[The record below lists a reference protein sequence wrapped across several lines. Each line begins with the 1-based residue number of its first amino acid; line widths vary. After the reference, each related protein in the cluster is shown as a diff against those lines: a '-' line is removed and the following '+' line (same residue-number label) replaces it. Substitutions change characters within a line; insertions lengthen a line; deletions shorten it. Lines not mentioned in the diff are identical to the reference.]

1 VTQSPSPKRRYLPV
15 WLVLCAGTLLSVVA
29 SATVRHWEQERLKI
43 EVRNQVTLLSRA
55 LQQNIDTN
63 LEILQA
69 TGKLYQASD
78 QVSRRDFE
86 LFLTD
91 FIQNHPSIYG
101 FNWAPRVTSE
111 NRVQFEQEVQAT
123 GLSSF
128 EIKESDSQNQIVRA
142 SDRLEYFPVTYA
154 EPFQKLHGVLGFD
167 LASEPM
173 RRIAIAQALTTGQM
187 HSTGRI
193 TLIVQKQLGF
203 LTVLPIYKNG
213 AVLDRPEARQQNFQ
227 GVISG
232 VFAIPT
238 IVEPAL
244 TGLKLDNLDFYVF
257 DNSAVGQKRLLAIYQ
272 SETKQVLSDPN
283 IQLVSQAGSSSLC
296 VNPVVCTR
304 TLNVAG
310 RQWLLQIAPTPKFT
324 SAAAYSGT
332 WTALSLGLLLTA
344 LLTIYLRLSIQHT
357 EQVEQ
362 LAQERTQQAKQ
373 LAQTLQELRAAQSQL
388 IQTEKMS
395 SLGQLVAGVAHE
407 INNPV
412 NFIHG
417 NLTYVDEY
425 TQDLLDLVSTLN
437 QHAHHLPLE
446 LQAQA
451 AAIELEFLIEDLP
464 KTLASMKLGTDRIRQ
479 IVLSLRNFSRLDEAE
494 MKPVDIHEGIDSTLL
509 ILQNRLKPRAEHPA
523 VLVVKEYGD
532 IPLINCY
539 AGQLNQVFM
548 NILTN
553 AIDALDEYNTQ
564 RSPAAIQADPS
575 TITLRTLMVDSHL
588 LKVEIAD
595 NGPGMSEAVRARLFD
610 PFFTTKPVGQGTG
623 LGLAISYQIITEKHQ
638 GRIECES
645 IPGQGTRFS
654 IEIPMQA
661 EQKLPTALGTV
672 AMVS

>member
-1 VTQSPSPKRRYLPV
+1 M
-15 WLVLCAGTLLSVVA
+15 

-43 EVRNQVTLLSRA
+43 EVRNQATLLSRT

-91 FIQNHPSIYG
+91 FIRNHPSIYG

-111 NRVQFEQEVQAT
+111 NRVKFEQEVRAA

-128 EIKESDSQNQIVRA
+128 EIKESDSQNQMMRA

-154 EPFQKLHGVLGFD
+154 EPFQKLRGALGFD

-173 RRIAIAQALTTGQM
+173 RRTAIAQALRTGQM

-203 LTVLPIYKNG
+203 LAVLPIYRNG
-213 AVLDRPEARQQNFQ
+213 AVLDRLEARQQNFQ

-244 TGLKLDNLDFYVF
+244 TGLKLDNLDFYIF
-257 DNSAVGQKRLLAIYQ
+257 DDSAVGQKRLLAIYR

-283 IQLVSQAGSSSLC
+283 IQLPPQVGSSSLC

-310 RQWLLQIAPTPKFT
+310 RQWLLQIAPTSGFT

-332 WTALSLGLLLTA
+332 WTALSLGLLLTG

-437 QHAHHLPLE
+437 QHAHQLPPE
-446 LQAQA
+446 LQTQA

-553 AIDALDEYNTQ
+553 ALDALEEYDTQ
-564 RSPAAIQADPS
+564 RSPEAIQADPS

-595 NGPGMSEAVRARLFD
+595 NGPGMSEAVRDRLFD

-654 IEIPMQA
+654 IEIPIQA
-661 EQKLPTALGTV
+661 EPKLPAVLGTV
-672 AMVS
+672 AMVG